1 MFEEII
7 EYIKTNK
14 MVSLSEVMRKFKIDR
29 EMIVHILKYAEK
41 THHIKI
47 KIDKNEAM
55 TCSACPVN
63 NKRK

>member
-7 EYIKTNK
+7 EYIKINK

-29 EMIVHILKYAEK
+29 EMIIHILKYAEK

-47 KIDKNEAM
+47 RIDKNEKI
-55 TCSACPVN
+55 TCSSCPM
-63 NKRK
+63 RKK